1 LQILPLLPALSG
13 IEITSMHGK
22 MVQKRRSKTYE
33 SFIEKEAGVL
43 ICTDVA
49 ARGLDIPD
57 VDWIVQYDAPQ
68 DPSFF
73 IHRVGRTAR
82 MGRKGN
88 SLVMLAPNEDTYVEF
103 LTIRKVP
110 LAKIEPAQGVSDVLD
125 EVRAVIRQVMSPK
138 AAR

>member
-1 LQILPLLPALSG
+1 
-13 IEITSMHGK
+13 M
-22 MVQKRRSKTYE
+22 
-33 SFIEKEAGVL
+33 L